1 MKKKEKKKRRKAKKV
16 KSRNPNGHQGSPAWC
31 MAETML
37 RWNSV
42 GGDERR
48 GLGSWVEE
56 NEEKRRKGYKRGKE
70 RDDDEEEL

>member
-1 MKKKEKKKRRKAKKV
+1 
-16 KSRNPNGHQGSPAWC
+16 

-37 RWNSV
+37 SWNSV